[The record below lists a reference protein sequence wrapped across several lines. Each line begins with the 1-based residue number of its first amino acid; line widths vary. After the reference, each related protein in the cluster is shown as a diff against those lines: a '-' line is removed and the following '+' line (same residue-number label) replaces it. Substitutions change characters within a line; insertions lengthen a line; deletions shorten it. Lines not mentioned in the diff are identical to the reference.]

1 MPQIIFIL
9 LLLSAKIFA
18 QEIILKGYIV
28 DEGKNPVK
36 NAIVELIQGDLKNSK
51 ISDSLGFF
59 NFKIK
64 SGKVKISVKHLSF
77 KQFDKELN
85 VHSDTLIFIQL
96 STWFIK
102 FNEIT
107 VTATRYQANTAEI
120 SNFIEV
126 INSKT
131 IEKTSPISF
140 SDVLKNATSIYIRD
154 YGGTPAVLK
163 TISLRGT
170 GSEHTV
176 FLLNGM
182 RFSSYQNGVLD
193 LSLIPVDIIERVEI
207 IHSNLSSLYGADAIG
222 GVVNVITKKE
232 EETVKVNLGFGSFG
246 LRKFNAGI
254 SSSFKNLSYLSS
266 FSKIY
271 GSGDFNYKYKL
282 ADKYITLKRRNA
294 YFNISNMY
302 LNISYQN
309 FSISTFYTRSN
320 RGIPAQVTKFDPIST
335 AWQFDEDFNF
345 SISTLKT
352 FPTFVLKASAMF
364 RNSYLR
370 YVNNDVLI
378 SGSGID
384 SYSHNIFY
392 TGVLN
397 SIFKLGSDFILS
409 FGLESSFGVARGN
422 SFENAKRFNIA
433 LFLSGEKKIDIGSLP
448 SLKIYPMLRNDY
460 FSDFGNK
467 FVYKLGVNSQIL
479 NVPSLNIKFSYGTGF
494 RAPTFNDL
502 YWHGSGN
509 RDLKPEKSK
518 SYDFGFVVIAG
529 SNVKVLSELK
539 FELSFFNIDIED
551 RIIWLPS
558 QENQSVW
565 RPINIDHVNSRGSGF
580 SGELVLF
587 NKLFISGNFSIVKSI
602 RTNKRAQ
609 DDATQNKYL
618 IYIPRS
624 NGYIKA
630 ELNFDKFFFVA
641 QANYVGLRYTTE
653 VNDRWLQPYLVVDF
667 TGGLSVKNQ
676 FFNGQVKFT
685 VKNIFNENYESM
697 VGYPMPLRSFM
708 VEFSTGLNYKQK
720 QKGEIRNEAN

>member
-85 VHSDTLIFIQL
+85 VYSDTLIFIQL

-120 SNFIEV
+120 SNFVEV

-282 ADKYITLKRRNA
+282 ADKYITLKR
-294 YFNISNMY
+294 
-302 LNISYQN
+302 
-309 FSISTFYTRSN
+309 
-320 RGIPAQVTKFDPIST
+320 
-335 AWQFDEDFNF
+335 
-345 SISTLKT
+345 
-352 FPTFVLKASAMF
+352 
-364 RNSYLR
+364 
-370 YVNNDVLI
+370 
-378 SGSGID
+378 
-384 SYSHNIFY
+384 
-392 TGVLN
+392 
-397 SIFKLGSDFILS
+397 
-409 FGLESSFGVARGN
+409 
-422 SFENAKRFNIA
+422 
-433 LFLSGEKKIDIGSLP
+433 
-448 SLKIYPMLRNDY
+448 
-460 FSDFGNK
+460 
-467 FVYKLGVNSQIL
+467 
-479 NVPSLNIKFSYGTGF
+479 
-494 RAPTFNDL
+494 
-502 YWHGSGN
+502 
-509 RDLKPEKSK
+509 
-518 SYDFGFVVIAG
+518 
-529 SNVKVLSELK
+529 
-539 FELSFFNIDIED
+539 
-551 RIIWLPS
+551 
-558 QENQSVW
+558 
-565 RPINIDHVNSRGSGF
+565 
-580 SGELVLF
+580 
-587 NKLFISGNFSIVKSI
+587 
-602 RTNKRAQ
+602 
-609 DDATQNKYL
+609 
-618 IYIPRS
+618 
-624 NGYIKA
+624 
-630 ELNFDKFFFVA
+630 
-641 QANYVGLRYTTE
+641 
-653 VNDRWLQPYLVVDF
+653 
-667 TGGLSVKNQ
+667 
-676 FFNGQVKFT
+676 
-685 VKNIFNENYESM
+685 
-697 VGYPMPLRSFM
+697 
-708 VEFSTGLNYKQK
+708 
-720 QKGEIRNEAN
+720 